1 MQKSGRKA
9 GQSKQDPIT
18 GGLWESLDVG
28 VGDTNQTIAG
38 KLPYFLMYLE
48 PTVFLNPQMGNYG
61 ISVLIL

>member
-1 MQKSGRKA
+1 MQKAGRKA

-18 GGLWESLDVG
+18 GESLEVG
-28 VGDTNQTIAG
+28 VGDTNQTITG
-38 KLPYFLMYLE
+38 KLPYFLKCLE